1 MTQGKNSFAKGDVV
15 EHPVVGRVRVLSVNA
30 DGNLITRP
38 WGRVAVNRA
47 ILPQDCK
54 LVEKA
59 K

>member
-1 MTQGKNSFAKGDVV
+1 MNSFAKGDVV
-15 EHPVVGRVRVLSVNA
+15 EHPVIGRVRVLSVNA
-30 DGNLITRP
+30 GDHMITKPIDRL
-38 WGRVAVNRA
+38 AFNRA